1 MVTATACSTVTKFI
15 GYDRWR
21 VHWWK
26 PRLKASPSSATR
38 INVILYHRGGFLC
51 CSLMIYAA
59 SHWVVAAGN
68 CLNTGLSK
76 EQAWFNMVFC
86 FWSGNKGGRTRE
98 RKTFQDSEKPGQY
111 CKVAEMIEQ

>member
-76 EQAWFNMVFC
+76 EQAWFNS
-86 FWSGNKGGRTRE
+86 SGTMAGVKSLSSNRTIHLTSRLDI
-98 RKTFQDSEKPGQY
+98 R
-111 CKVAEMIEQ
+111 